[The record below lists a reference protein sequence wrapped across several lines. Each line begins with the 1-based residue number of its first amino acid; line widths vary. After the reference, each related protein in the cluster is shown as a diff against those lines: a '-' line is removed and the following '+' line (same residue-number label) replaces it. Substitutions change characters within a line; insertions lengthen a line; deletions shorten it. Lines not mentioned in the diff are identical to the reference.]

1 MFSVFNSHSPMR
13 WVGTISSFHITNEE
27 TDSEILLSNMPIVI
41 GVSGVQE
48 ACRCGQPDYSA
59 QNLASQWVI
68 SGSH

>member
-1 MFSVFNSHSPMR
+1 MYSVSNSHSPMR

-27 TDSEILLSNMPIVI
+27 IDSEILSNMPIVI
-41 GVSGVQE
+41 RLSGVQE
-48 ACRCGQPDYSA
+48 ACRCGQPDHIA